1 MADINSIIRRSTMVD
16 TSGSYPTTGIQ
27 TVPVQSAGVYTQLTE
42 SLGSVDLVH
51 GRISLGI
58 LGAFI
63 LGAVAFY
70 IWTSSI
76 QGGG

>member
-1 MADINSIIRRSTMVD
+1 MADINSIIRRSVMID
-16 TSGSYPTTGIQ
+16 TSGSQAPAGIQ
-27 TVPVQSAGVYTQLTE
+27 SVPVQSAGVYTQLTD
-42 SLGSVDLVH
+42 SLGSVDVVN

-63 LGAVAFY
+63 LGALVFY
-70 IWTSSI
+70 IWTHDV